1 MVSYVG
7 LEIFIKESIALLN
20 WSKFQWP
27 SLVLV
32 LQKLVLSI
40 LAVSS
45 AEASILVAVEW
56 TLLASVTRVLVVA
69 DETAGENFQS
79 FSSIKSSMEN
89 SM

>member
-1 MVSYVG
+1 M
-7 LEIFIKESIALLN
+7 
-20 WSKFQWP
+20 
-27 SLVLV
+27 V

-45 AEASILVAVEW
+45 AEASILVAVKW

-69 DETAGENFQS
+69 DERAGENFQS
-79 FSSIKSSMEN
+79 FSSIKSCMEN